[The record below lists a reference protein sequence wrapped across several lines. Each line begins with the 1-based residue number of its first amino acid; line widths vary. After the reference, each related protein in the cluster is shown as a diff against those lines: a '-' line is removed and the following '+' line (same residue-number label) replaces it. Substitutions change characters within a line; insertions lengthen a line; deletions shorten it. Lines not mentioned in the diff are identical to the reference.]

1 MWFLLKIIDSKP
13 IVTIADWL
21 WKAMKIK
28 DESDG
33 VAADLISTL
42 TVTVQFFVFG

>member
-1 MWFLLKIIDSKP
+1 
-13 IVTIADWL
+13 
-21 WKAMKIK
+21 MKIK

-42 TVTVQFFVFG
+42 TVNVQFFVFGSHVVTE